1 MAHEVPQKRKAVR
14 HTWAEYQ
21 KSMENVTIRKYLHDL
36 SNALNA
42 AKINAYLLRRMHGE
56 ALDRE
61 TITGLESAL
70 HDAEI
75 LVSQFHKQ
83 VHQEDPIRPPAEAA
97 QPTGHTV

>member
-1 MAHEVPQKRKAVR
+1 MDNQ
-14 HTWAEYQ
+14 
-21 KSMENVTIRKYLHDL
+21 TIRKYLHDL

-61 TITGLESAL
+61 TMSGLESAL
-70 HDAEI
+70 HDSEL

-83 VHQEDPIRPPAEAA
+83 VHQEITPTEAPARRTEPV
-97 QPTGHTV
+97 QPTGQSV